1 MFNTL
6 LTANISIAVS
16 CLFFVIFLFFLYISK
31 TNMRN
36 IENSIYKLLIFWN
49 IVHLILYLFTMY
61 ISYVYYY
68 HGKYYSLTNFLFK
81 AQMSTMLIY
90 FYFLAYYLIVVT
102 NSKRENFAKFIN
114 GKYKRLSNIIIWMI
128 GVLIV
133 IGQLSMPLVMKFDY
147 FNGEGTAGIYWYII
161 IAILLITAITTT
173 VLNRGFIEKKKLLPF
188 IVLFIL
194 TGTSFV
200 LLAFNFYVSEKE
212 LIMTLVTYLM
222 YHSIEN
228 PDMKLVNELTLAKE
242 SAEKAN
248 NAKSDFLSSM
258 SHELRTPINA
268 IVGLTQLIDNS
279 TDNPEIKQDTND
291 ILKASNTL
299 LELVDGILDINNLDS
314 NNTEIVSVNYKPLD
328 LLFDIEKNIRVRIG
342 EKPIEFRCRFS
353 DDLPATLN
361 GDKNK
366 IKSIITNLLT
376 NAVKY
381 TDNGYIEFN
390 VDCINKDHICNLRI
404 SVSDSGKG
412 ISDTEVDK
420 IFDKFYRSDENKD
433 SDISGTGLG
442 LSITKSLVELMEGKI
457 TVNSTEGMGSTF
469 MVTLSQDIVENNSD
483 NNNVTDSVDIL

>member
-6 LTANISIAVS
+6 LTANIALAVA

-31 TNMRN
+31 TNMKN

-49 IVHLILYLFTMY
+49 IVHLITYLFTMY
-61 ISYVYYY
+61 ISYIYYY
-68 HGKYYSLTNFLFK
+68 EGKYYSLTNFLFK

-102 NSKRENFAKFIN
+102 NSKRERFSKFLN
-114 GKYKRLSNIIIWMI
+114 GKYRKISSIIIWLI
-128 GVLIV
+128 AALIV
-133 IGQLSMPLVMKFDY
+133 VGQLSMPLTVKFDY
-147 FNGEGTAGIYWYII
+147 FNGEGFAAVYWYII
-161 IAILLITAITTT
+161 IVILLITAITTT
-173 VLNRGFIEKKKLLPF
+173 IVNRGFIEKKKLLPF

-194 TGTSFV
+194 TATSFA

-268 IVGLTQLIDNS
+268 IVGLTQMIHSS
-279 TDNPEIKQDTND
+279 TDNLEIKEDADD

-314 NNTEIVSVNYKPLD
+314 NNMEIVNVNYNPLD
-328 LLFDIEKNIRVRIG
+328 LFNELEKNIRVRIG
-342 EKPIEFRCRFS
+342 EKAIDFRCRFS
-353 DDLPATLN
+353 DDLPTTLN
-361 GDKNK
+361 GDRNK
-366 IKSIITNLLT
+366 IKSIVTNILT

-381 TDNGYIEFN
+381 TDKGYIEFSI
-390 VDCINKDHICNLRI
+390 DCINKDDICNLRI
-404 SVSDSGKG
+404 NITDTGKG
-412 ISDTEVDK
+412 ISDADVEK
-420 IFDKFYRSDENKD
+420 IFDKFYRSEENKD

-442 LSITKSLVELMEGKI
+442 LAITKSLVDLMGGKI
-457 TVNSTEGMGSTF
+457 TVNSTEEVGSTF
-469 MVTLSQDIVENNSD
+469 LVTLSQGIVQN
-483 NNNVTDSVDIL
+483 SVDTELL